1 MDSSAVSVF
10 HHDTNTM
17 NQSGC
22 YAALHL
28 KEPRLSWVPMKENI
42 LFFFVT
48 FSSFK
53 PHI

>member
-42 LFFFVT
+42 LFFLCDF
-48 FSSFK
+48 
-53 PHI
+53 